1 MTPEETDPSRAS
13 RPSRPS
19 RRIVLLGG
27 LAAALGVSACGR
39 TMVTGVA
46 DSTST
51 TGATAP
57 TASSTVASTEVTG
70 SYSIRDSTTGTE
82 MDVTVSGS
90 TRSIRANGL
99 PNHAT
104 GDFPNPGNPNT
115 ISAQSYA
122 FELPLYGTKAKE
134 FTPLAL
140 PQPFGIAINGVPFD
154 PLAAEWYQNN
164 PRSGWTV
171 EAIGPS
177 GTLGLDA
184 NNAHVQPTGAY
195 HYHGMPTG
203 LTGVLKSTAHSPL
216 LGWAGD
222 GFPVYARYGYTD
234 PRDPDSGITD
244 LTSSYRLRSGT
255 RGSGPGGSYDGT
267 YTEDFEFV
275 EGHGLLDQANGRFA
289 VTPEY
294 PDGTY
299 HYVLTTAFPFV
310 PRYFAGTVADSFVKE
325 GGGGQGPRP
334 GA

>member
-1 MTPEETDPSRAS
+1 MTPEETDPP
-13 RPSRPS
+13 RPPRPS

-46 DSTST
+46 DSPAT

-57 TASSTVASTEVTG
+57 AASSTVASTEVTG

-82 MDVTVSGS
+82 MDVTVSGD

-99 PNHAT
+99 PNHTT

-122 FELPLYGTKAKE
+122 FELPRYGTKARE
-134 FTPLAL
+134 LTRLAL
-140 PQPFGIAINGVPFD
+140 PQPFGVAINGVLFD
-154 PLAAEWYQNN
+154 PLAAEWYQRD
-164 PRSGWTV
+164 PRSGWTI
-171 EAIGPS
+171 EAIGPK
-177 GTLGLDA
+177 GTLGLDD

-195 HYHGMPTG
+195 HYHGIPTG
-203 LTGVLKSTAHSPL
+203 LAGVLKSTAHSPL

-234 PRDPDSGITD
+234 PRDPASGISD
-244 LTSSYRLRSGT
+244 LTPSYRLRSGT
-255 RGSGPGGSYDGT
+255 RSGGPGGAYDGT

-275 EGHGLLDQANGRFA
+275 EGRGMLDQANGRFA

-299 HYVLTTAFPFV
+299 HYVLTAAFPFV
-310 PRYFAGTVADSFVKE
+310 PRYFAGTVADSFVKA
-325 GGGGQGPRP
+325 GGGQGPRP